1 MSKTIKIP
9 NKHRV
14 TTVKKIH
21 VQVTKKK
28 KTLDLVACFAGSW
41 MHKICNLNE
50 DSAIKHHYLPC
61 PITKNM
67 RAREIFLKIMIPT
80 PLECDVMKEK
90 KTIKV
95 ECAFDRENMSNG
107 KQKFSCKH
115 RMSQF

>member
-1 MSKTIKIP
+1 
-9 NKHRV
+9 
-14 TTVKKIH
+14 
-21 VQVTKKK
+21 
-28 KTLDLVACFAGSW
+28 

-67 RAREIFLKIMIPT
+67 RARELFLKIMIPT

-107 KQKFSCKH
+107 KKKNFLANTECRNFKRGPH
-115 RMSQF
+115 

>member
-1 MSKTIKIP
+1 
-9 NKHRV
+9 
-14 TTVKKIH
+14 
-21 VQVTKKK
+21 
-28 KTLDLVACFAGSW
+28 

-67 RAREIFLKIMIPT
+67 RARELFLKIMIPT

-107 KQKFSCKH
+107 KKKIFLQTQNVAILSAGHTDRFGLFHKTSEPLYV
-115 RMSQF
+115 